1 MRDLHFGGYMP
12 ATRNRVNYVLGLF
25 FSYPD
30 VPRGNLCMR
39 GQKVRE
45 RTGSQQGSGDRLSGS
60 LGGLGL
66 EWKELELQR
75 KIESGRVWE
84 DELKAPL

>member
-1 MRDLHFGGYMP
+1 
-12 ATRNRVNYVLGLF
+12 
-25 FSYPD
+25 
-30 VPRGNLCMR
+30 MR